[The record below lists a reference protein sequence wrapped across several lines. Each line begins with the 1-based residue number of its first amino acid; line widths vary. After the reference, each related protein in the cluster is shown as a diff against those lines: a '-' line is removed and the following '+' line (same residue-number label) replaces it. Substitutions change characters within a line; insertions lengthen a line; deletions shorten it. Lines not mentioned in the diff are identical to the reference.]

1 MRTRFVVLRH
11 AREAEKS
18 SNSARWASLLVPGC
32 EMRTWAGRCDVV
44 MHGDLGRPGDWLLF
58 PSEGEGGE
66 PGRPE
71 ALPER
76 VVVLDGTWRQVRR
89 MLRALP
95 RVRRLPRLS
104 VGPRSPGARLR
115 APPAPG
121 CLSTLEAMAGA
132 VALLEGEALGQAL
145 DARHRAVVARARAAR
160 GWRVPEAA

>member
-1 MRTRFVVLRH
+1 MVLRH
-11 AREAEKS
+11 VREAEKS
-18 SNSARWASLLVPGC
+18 SNSARWASLLLPGC
-32 EMRTWAGRCDVV
+32 EIRPWAGRRDAVT
-44 MHGDLGRPGDWLLF
+44 HGDLGRPGDWLLF
-58 PSEGEGGE
+58 PAEGQGAG

-95 RVRRLPRLS
+95 GVRRLPRLT

-121 CLSTLEAMAGA
+121 CLSTLEAIAGA
-132 VALLEGEALGQAL
+132 VAVLEGEALGQAL

-160 GWRVPEAA
+160 GWKLAEAA